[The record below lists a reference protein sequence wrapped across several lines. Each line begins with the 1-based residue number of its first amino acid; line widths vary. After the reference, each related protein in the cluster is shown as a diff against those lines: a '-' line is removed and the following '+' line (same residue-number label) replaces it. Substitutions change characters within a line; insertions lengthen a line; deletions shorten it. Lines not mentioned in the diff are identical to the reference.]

1 MKKYNRH
8 SGYLY
13 NLLIAFSMVLML
25 TGCTNKDDV
34 ISIFTGKTWKLTY
47 ISEKGKNI
55 MYNFW
60 GNDDTGYQSSMD
72 ALKSSSNFIIV
83 FEGSDLNGVT
93 GGSFNAYATST
104 KISGQWNADGSS
116 NKLTISNVS
125 AGTDA
130 DAYIGK
136 SFIYGLENAQSY
148 SGDENNLFIYY
159 TEGQRTFFLAF
170 APQKK

>member
-25 TGCTNKDDV
+25 TGCSNKDDV

-47 ISEKGKNI
+47 ISEKGKNM

-60 GNDDTGYQSSMD
+60 GNDDTAYQSSMN

-83 FEGSDLNGVT
+83 FEGIDLNGVT

-104 KISGQWNADGSS
+104 SVSGQWSADGSS
-116 NKLTISNVS
+116 NKLTISNFS

-130 DAYIGK
+130 DVVGK
-136 SFIYGLENAQSY
+136 AFVYGLENAQSY

-170 APQKK
+170 APKK